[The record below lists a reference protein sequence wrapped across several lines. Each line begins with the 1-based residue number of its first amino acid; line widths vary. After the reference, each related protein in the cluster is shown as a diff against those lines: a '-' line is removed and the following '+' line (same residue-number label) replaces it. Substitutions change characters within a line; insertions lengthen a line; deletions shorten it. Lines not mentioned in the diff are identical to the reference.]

1 MKKIGVEQGLSRIA
15 EYLSSQGY
23 SVETL
28 SGNFE
33 NNTSKYENLDVIVT
47 ADYNTDMMG
56 FSDTSTKVPVVNAS
70 GLTQEEVKS
79 MIEQKITRS

>member
-1 MKKIGVEQGLSRIA
+1 MKRIGIEQGLSMIA
-15 EYLSSQGY
+15 DYLSSKGY

-33 NNTSKYENLDVIVT
+33 NNTSKYENLDAIVT

-56 FSDTSTKVPVVNAS
+56 ISDTSTKVPVINAS
-70 GLTQEEVKS
+70 GLTQEEVEN

>member
-1 MKKIGVEQGLSRIA
+1 MKKVGVEQGLSRIA
-15 EYLSSQGY
+15 DYLSSQGY

-70 GLTQEEVKS
+70 GLTQEEVKN
-79 MIEQKITRS
+79 MIEQKVTR